1 MVLANDMVAR
11 NPGAEIL
18 FDVKCTRLLSELIV
32 DAGGRPTMWKC
43 GHSYMKQKMTDTGAL
58 LGGEFSGHI
67 FYKERWYGFD
77 DGMYTAAR
85 LLEILTLSGLT
96 MDDALD
102 NQRALVSS
110 PEILIPVADE
120 RKFALVETFA
130 ENQKFADATLI
141 NIDGLRVEFRQGWG
155 LIRASNTGPAI
166 TLRFEADSETSLA
179 RIQNDFKDLLLR
191 IDPTLADSL

>member
-1 MVLANDMVAR
+1 
-11 NPGAEIL
+11 
-18 FDVKCTRLLSELIV
+18 
-32 DAGGRPTMWKC
+32 
-43 GHSYMKQKMTDTGAL
+43 MKQKMADTGAL

-85 LLEILTLSGLT
+85 LLEILTLSGRT
-96 MDDALD
+96 MDEALD
-102 NQRALVSS
+102 SQRTLISS

-130 ENQKFADATLI
+130 ENQNFADAALI

-166 TLRFEADSETSLA
+166 TMRFEAESEASLA